1 MLLPVLY
8 TTAALAALA
17 SAGDTVSSGGLTGIS
32 LWGFLGGA
40 NASSPLS
47 PIYGDITT
55 STPAGLNGKNSIL
68 RYYLLGAGAG
78 KNSVVSLGEIDPN
91 FGGTAASPAFVAFEN
106 TGGSLLT
113 QPELIVPGGA
123 GRNISNLSSLH
134 LLAAPATSGAGGV
147 TTSFQLTGNTN
158 NAGTYTKADLQGDFT
173 PVTSTISGDTY
184 TGVPLWTLLD
194 PTGSAT
200 GQIVV
205 TQGSDGY
212 EVVLSLAEIDP
223 ALGGNPD
230 DLLPYAD
237 TGADFPTDGVARTIF
252 PDDNRH
258 GRWESNL
265 RLIDV
270 LPVPEPGS
278 FALFGF
284 AVPCLGALR
293 SLLRRTPTAARRR
306 RST

>member
-1 MLLPVLY
+1 M
-8 TTAALAALA
+8 
-17 SAGDTVSSGGLTGIS
+17 
-32 LWGFLGGA
+32 
-40 NASSPLS
+40 
-47 PIYGDITT
+47 
-55 STPAGLNGKNSIL
+55 
-68 RYYLLGAGAG
+68 
-78 KNSVVSLGEIDPN
+78 
-91 FGGTAASPAFVAFEN
+91 
-106 TGGSLLT
+106 
-113 QPELIVPGGA
+113 
-123 GRNISNLSSLH
+123 
-134 LLAAPATSGAGGV
+134 
-147 TTSFQLTGNTN
+147 TGNTN
-158 NAGTYTKADLQGDFT
+158 NAGSYTKADLQGDFT

-184 TGVPLWTLLD
+184 TGVPLWILLD

-278 FALFGF
+278 FA
-284 AVPCLGALR
+284 CLALRCPAWVALR
-293 SLLRRTPTAARRR
+293 SLIRRTPAAARRR
-306 RST
+306 STRSRQSAERPWLGEGIVSDQRGRDVGNRGAWQGA